1 MNSEKQGINTELK
14 NVTNLREFERQF
26 EREIDR

>member
-1 MNSEKQGINTELK
+1 MDSEKQGINTELK
-14 NVTNLREFERQF
+14 NVTHLREFERQF